1 MILLHL
7 INFGLCVF
15 FFIYLQVFFFS
26 SDLFSDSL
34 VIVVVNCLATRL
46 FFSCVHV
53 WFFFVV
59 VVVDF

>member
-1 MILLHL
+1 MCFLFHL
-7 INFGLCVF
+7 SPGI
-15 FFIYLQVFFFS
+15 FFS